1 MAELAASVAP
11 TTVEPGGTL
20 TVTGEGCFDPVA
32 GAILLE
38 DGTGLG
44 VGESL
49 APEGD
54 GTFVIALV
62 VPPDVAAGTVLTVKV
77 DCGFDGQTVQTVL
90 LTVVV
95 ADADTPITD
104 APGTSTTAP
113 APAAVTAS
121 PRFTG

>member
-1 MAELAASVAP
+1 MAELSASVAP
-11 TTVEPGGTL
+11 TTVDPGGTL
-20 TVTGEGCFDPVA
+20 TVTGEGCFDPLA

-38 DGTGLG
+38 GGTGLG

-49 APEGD
+49 APEDD

-62 VPPDVAAGTVLTVKV
+62 VPADVAAGTVLTVKV
-77 DCGFDGQTVQTVL
+77 DCGFDGQTVQTVT

-95 ADADTPITD
+95 AEAIPPATDTP
-104 APGTSTTAP
+104 TTVA
-113 APAAVTAS
+113 APAAVSAS